1 MSRALQDHFG
11 LSAMPFDKEIS
22 TDDLLELQSSKE
34 ALNSLRLLTDTRGIG
49 LLTGKSGT
57 GKSCLIRKLINEL
70 GTSLYKPI
78 YLCHSSVGLA
88 EFYGN
93 LAVALGLEPKGRKAT
108 LFRAIKERLVV
119 LHRQAR
125 THPVLIID
133 EAHLLANEILADLR
147 LLTNFEVDSS
157 NALTVLLCGQES
169 LARKFDLSILEALA
183 NSITV
188 VIQTKSLSKDD
199 TFAYVEARIKACGGQ
214 PGLFTKQALTL
225 IHQASQ
231 GVFRTIG
238 TIATNA
244 LLKVQ
249 TTGET
254 QVEGEHIQEILKR

>member
-1 MSRALQDHFG
+1 MSRQLRDHFG
-11 LSAMPFDKEIS
+11 LTAMPFDKEIN
-22 TDDLLELQSSKE
+22 TADLLDLPSCKE
-34 ALNSLRLLTDTRGIG
+34 ALNSLRLLTETRGIG

-57 GKSCLIRKLINEL
+57 GKSCLIRKLRDEL

-78 YLCHSSVGLA
+78 YLCHSSVGLT

-93 LAVALGLEPKGRKAT
+93 LAVELGLEPKGRKAT
-108 LFRAIKERLVV
+108 LFRNIKERLVT

-147 LLTNFEVDSS
+147 LLTNFEIDSS

-188 VIQTKSLSKDD
+188 VIQTRGLSKED
-199 TFAYVEARIKACGGQ
+199 TVVYVEERLKKCGGQ
-214 PGLFTKQALTL
+214 PGMFTKQALAL

-238 TIATNA
+238 TIANNA
-244 LLKVQ
+244 LIKVQ
-249 TTGET
+249 TVGGT
-254 QVEGEHIQEILKR
+254 QVEAEHIQSILQR

>member
-1 MSRALQDHFG
+1 MSRALRDHFG

-22 TDDLLELQSSKE
+22 TDALLDLPSCKE
-34 ALNSLRLLTDTRGIG
+34 AMAGLQLLVETRGIG

-57 GKSCLIRKLINEL
+57 GKSCLLRKLIQEL
-70 GTSLYKPI
+70 GTNLYKPL
-78 YLCHSSVGLA
+78 YLCHSSVGLT

-93 LAVALGLEPKGRKAT
+93 LAVELGLEPKGRKAN
-108 LFRAIKERLVV
+108 LFRAIKERLIT
-119 LHRQAR
+119 LHRQSR

-147 LLTNFEVDSS
+147 LLTNFEIDSS

-169 LARKFDLSILEALA
+169 LAKKFDLSILEALA

-188 VIQTKSLSKDD
+188 VVQTNGLSKDD
-199 TFAYVEARIKACGGQ
+199 TIHYVEERVKSCGGQ
-214 PGLFTKQALTL
+214 PGLFTKQALNL

-238 TIATNA
+238 TIATNS

-249 TTGET
+249 IIGGS
-254 QVEGEHIQEILKR
+254 QVEAEHVQGILQR

>member
-1 MSRALQDHFG
+1 MSRMVRDHFG
-11 LSAMPFDKEIS
+11 LTAMPFDKEVA
-22 TDDLLELQSSKE
+22 TTDLLDMPSCKE
-34 ALNSLRLLTDTRGIG
+34 AMAGLRLLVETRGIG

-57 GKSCLIRKLINEL
+57 GKSCLIRKLIHEL
-70 GTSLYKPI
+70 GSSLYKPI
-78 YLCHSSVGLA
+78 YLCHSSVGLT
-88 EFYGN
+88 EFYAN
-93 LAVALGLEPKGRKAT
+93 LAVELGLEPKGRKAT

-133 EAHLLANEILADLR
+133 EAHLLAHEILADLR

-157 NALTVLLCGQES
+157 NALTVLLCGQED

-183 NSITV
+183 NSISV
-188 VIQTKSLSKDD
+188 VIQTRTLSKED
-199 TFAYVEARIKACGGQ
+199 TMAYVEERIKVCGGQ

-249 TTGET
+249 TTGGT
-254 QVEGEHIQEILKR
+254 QVEGEHVQEILKR

>member
-1 MSRALQDHFG
+1 MSRALRDHFG
-11 LSAMPFDKEIS
+11 FTAMPFDKEIG
-22 TDDLLELQSSKE
+22 TDSLLELPSCRE
-34 ALNSLRLLTDTRGIG
+34 AMAGLRLLAETRGVG

-57 GKSCLIRKLINEL
+57 GKSCLVRKMIQEL
-70 GTSLYKPI
+70 GTSLYKPM
-78 YLCHSSVGLA
+78 YLCHSSVGLS

-93 LAVALGLEPKGRKAT
+93 LAVELGLEPKGRKAT
-108 LFRAIKERLVV
+108 LFRAIKERLIT

-188 VIQTKSLSKDD
+188 VVQTTGLSKDD
-199 TFAYVEARIKACGGQ
+199 TMNYVEERIRSCGGQ
-214 PGLFTKQALTL
+214 SGLFTKQALTL

-249 TTGET
+249 VIGGS
-254 QVEGEHIQEILKR
+254 QVEAEHVQMILQR

>member
-1 MSRALQDHFG
+1 MSRTLRDHFG
-11 LSAMPFDKEIS
+11 LTAMPFDKEIS
-22 TDDLLELQSSKE
+22 TADLLDLPCCKE
-34 ALNSLRLLTDTRGIG
+34 AMGSLRLLVETRGIG

-57 GKSCLIRKLINEL
+57 GKSCLLRKLMDEL
-70 GTSLYKPI
+70 ETSLYKPI
-78 YLCHSSVGLA
+78 YLCHSSVGLT

-93 LAVALGLEPKGRKAT
+93 LAVELGLEPKGRKAT
-108 LFRAIKERLVV
+108 LFRAIKERLIN

-125 THPVLIID
+125 THPILIID

-183 NSITV
+183 NSISV
-188 VIQTKSLSKDD
+188 VIQTTGLTKED
-199 TFAYVEARIKACGGQ
+199 TMAYVEERIKCCGGQ
-214 PGLFTKQALTL
+214 PGLFTKQALNL
-225 IHQASQ
+225 IHQASH

-249 TTGET
+249 TTGGS
-254 QVEGEHIQEILKR
+254 QVEGEHVQSILQR

>member
-1 MSRALQDHFG
+1 MSRALRDHFG
-11 LSAMPFDKEIS
+11 LTAMPFDKEIS
-22 TDDLLELQSSKE
+22 TADLLDLNSSKE
-34 ALNSLRLLTDTRGIG
+34 ALSSLRLLTDTRGIG

-57 GKSCLIRKLINEL
+57 GKSCLIRKLIDEL

-78 YLCHSSVGLA
+78 YLCHSSVGLT

-93 LAVALGLEPKGRKAT
+93 LAVELGLEPKGRKAT

-133 EAHLLANEILADLR
+133 EAHLLSNEILADLR

-169 LARKFDLSILEALA
+169 LARKFDLSMLEALA

-188 VIQTKSLSKDD
+188 VIQTKGLSKED
-199 TFAYVEARIKACGGQ
+199 TFAYVEARLKACGGQ
-214 PGLFTKQALTL
+214 AGLFTKQALTL

-249 TTGET
+249 TTGGTE
-254 QVEGEHIQEILKR
+254 VEGEHVQEILKR